1 MRFNLLLLTLKLLG
15 IDLYTKCLLF
25 YLLFYTYF
33 LLLLWLSI
41 DFLAT
46 IAIRVKDIIVVIR
59 FIIDLLSSLCTFGSP
74 KRQIF
79 ADSSCLTFVTSH
91 TPNQFT

>member
-1 MRFNLLLLTLKLLG
+1 MRFNLLLLTLKLGTG
-15 IDLYTKCLLF
+15 IYTKCLLF
-25 YLLFYTYF
+25 YSLFYAFF

-59 FIIDLLSSLCTFGSP
+59 LIINLLSSLCTFGTP